1 VAAQPPG
8 DRGDLLAGRIDGDFL
23 WWGVTRENN
32 MPASTTVAVLVDGSP
47 VFSTVRQAEE
57 LAAALAAG
65 TRKDDDRSS
74 GLRWRVDGEPE
85 VASYWKVPL
94 SVRFGSGDWTV
105 VWSRPE
111 AAFLAP
117 VERFERLFAL
127 VLSATLLATLAVA
140 AWQIRRF
147 FVPLNRLREGTRRIA
162 SHDFATPVEVST
174 DDEFG
179 DLAGSFNEMARQLDE
194 LVEDLRRH
202 QLGTLRALARAI
214 DERSPWTLGHSGR
227 VARLVN
233 QLAQR
238 LGVASA
244 DRWDLHRAALLH
256 DIGKL
261 SIESDLLDQPGRL
274 TPEQRSLIEQHVGAG
289 VRILEPV
296 PGYERIRPIVAQHHE
311 RLDGSGYPLGLRG
324 EQIGLGARVL
334 AVADCFDA
342 LSSDRPYRPGLPI
355 GEVVE
360 ELRRGA
366 GRLYDAGVVEA
377 LEDLLADGLP
387 DDSWPGEPR
396 RALTARA
403 PSTVAKEAAP
413 SGGTNPARS
422 T

>member
-1 VAAQPPG
+1 
-8 DRGDLLAGRIDGDFL
+8 L
-23 WWGVTRENN
+23 
-32 MPASTTVAVLVDGSP
+32 
-47 VFSTVRQAEE
+47 
-57 LAAALAAG
+57 
-65 TRKDDDRSS
+65 
-74 GLRWRVDGEPE
+74 
-85 VASYWKVPL
+85 
-94 SVRFGSGDWTV
+94 
-105 VWSRPE
+105 
-111 AAFLAP
+111 
-117 VERFERLFAL
+117 
-127 VLSATLLATLAVA
+127 
-140 AWQIRRF
+140 
-147 FVPLNRLREGTRRIA
+147 VPLNRLREGTRRIA

-311 RLDGSGYPLGLRG
+311 RLDGPQADKVRRMKMVDQLQESILDNTNRSLIGQTLEVLVDGRKKGKWRGRTRTDKLVFFKDGAERLGQLVDVIIDEAG
-324 EQIGLGARVL
+324 PWSLQGTPVEVSPGA
-334 AVADCFDA
+334 
-342 LSSDRPYRPGLPI
+342 SDR
-355 GEVVE
+355 
-360 ELRRGA
+360 
-366 GRLYDAGVVEA
+366 
-377 LEDLLADGLP
+377 
-387 DDSWPGEPR
+387 
-396 RALTARA
+396 
-403 PSTVAKEAAP
+403 
-413 SGGTNPARS
+413 
-422 T
+422 